1 MRLPSSRKR
10 GAMVA
15 GRTGLWLPVFAGVAL
30 AGCRGEA
37 PVDPDTLIACQQAER
52 SAFKRE
58 CTAERSEGRYGT
70 ILTLR
75 RPDGGFRR
83 LLIAG
88 DGQGVIAA
96 DGAEVA
102 EVRMSGDSEI
112 EVMIG
117 GDRYRLPAQPKP
129 VAETAP

>member
-1 MRLPSSRKR
+1 MRSLSSRKR
-10 GAMVA
+10 GVMAA
-15 GRTGLWLPVFAGVAL
+15 GRTGLWVPVVAGVVL

-37 PVDPDTLIACQQAER
+37 PVDPDTLIACQRAGT
-52 SAFKRE
+52 ATFKRD
-58 CTAERSEGRYGT
+58 CTAERSESPDGT

-112 EVMIG
+112 EVTLG
-117 GDRYRLPAQPKP
+117 GDRYRLPAQAKP
-129 VAETAP
+129 VAERAP